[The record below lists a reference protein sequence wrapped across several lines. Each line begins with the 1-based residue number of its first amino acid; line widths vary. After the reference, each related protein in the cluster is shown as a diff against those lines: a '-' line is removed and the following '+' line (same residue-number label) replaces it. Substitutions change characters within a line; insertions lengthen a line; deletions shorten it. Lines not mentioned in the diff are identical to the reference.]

1 MITPLPRANPWQ
13 QGPTRTRWL
22 PAAIR
27 PALAVYARSAL
38 LLAATT
44 AMAVGTM
51 ASAPRA
57 GQTAVSHV
65 DGGDGHGE
73 RRLDRLTALREGLLR
88 AKAGRTALAALFS
101 PVSTAGST
109 GFAAAE
115 RVGPEPR
122 SFAPRGP
129 AANEWREEEFAAVAV
144 VDGRT
149 LAAGALRIRLVGLDL
164 PMPEQVCRTLD
175 GRLEH
180 CTARAATQL
189 ELLTRWRKVTC
200 RYRLAGAEEAVG
212 HCRIGTSDLA
222 ERMVKSGYAWRS
234 ASAA

>member
-1 MITPLPRANPWQ
+1 MVTPLPRANPWQ

-27 PALAVYARSAL
+27 PALAVYGRAVL
-38 LLAATT
+38 LLAATA

-51 ASAPRA
+51 VSAPRA
-57 GQTAVSHV
+57 GQTAVAQV
-65 DGGDGHGE
+65 DAGDGHGE
-73 RRLDRLTALREGLLR
+73 LPGDGLAALREGLLR
-88 AKAGRTALAALFS
+88 AKAGHIAVAALFS
-101 PVSTAGST
+101 PVPASASS
-109 GFAAAE
+109 GFAAAA

-122 SFAPRGP
+122 SFAPREP
-129 AANEWREEEFAAVAV
+129 AANAWREEEFAAVAV

-149 LAAGALRIRLVGLDL
+149 LAAGGLRIRLVGLDL

-180 CTARAATQL
+180 CTKRAATQL

-200 RYRLAGAEEAVG
+200 RYRVEGAEDAVG

-222 ERMVKSGYAWRS
+222 ERMVRSGYAWRS